1 MGGRELVEEIRQL
14 GFSRVELNYNITREM
29 LTTIEPMIER
39 GKSAYRGCTIHFLIH
54 QIRISTNSVLL
65 GFDDE
70 TKRQR
75 AIELL
80 VQSVEYAHRY
90 GAKAGIVHPG
100 RRMANGQSAA
110 TEFIMPLAILC

>member
-29 LTTIEPMIER
+29 LTTIELMIER
-39 GKSAYRGCTIHFLIH
+39 GEIG
-54 QIRISTNSVLL
+54 ISSVYNTFPHTPDPDYGTNSVLL

-80 VQSVEYAHRY
+80 VQSVEYAHQY
-90 GAKAGIVHPG
+90 GAKAVIVHPG
-100 RRMANGQSAA
+100 RRMANGRAQQRN
-110 TEFIMPLAILC
+110 L

>member
-1 MGGRELVEEIRQL
+1 M

-39 GKSAYRGCTIHFLIH
+39 GEIG
-54 QIRISTNSVLL
+54 ISSVHNTFPHTPDPDYGTNSVLL
-65 GFDDE
+65 GFDVE

-80 VQSVEYAHRY
+80 VQSVEYAHHY
-90 GAKAGIVHPG
+90 GAKAVIVHPG
-100 RRMANGQSAA
+100 RRMANGRD
-110 TEFIMPLAILC
+110 